1 MRIGVLSDIHGNV
14 WALDAV
20 LAELDAAGVDR
31 VVNLGDCLHGPLD
44 PRGTYERLR
53 ERAWP
58 TVRGNQDR
66 TLIDGADD
74 PTTRF
79 VLAELGEAPVA
90 WLADTTH
97 ATVRVDPGIL
107 ACHGNLEHD
116 DVTLIERVEPTHVRR
131 ATDAELAEALTRAGE
146 GVEVVL
152 CGHSHQPGTV
162 RLADDRLVVNPG
174 SVGLPAYDDET
185 PHPHVMESG
194 SPQARWA
201 ILERTEAGWG
211 VELRA
216 TPYDTGPAVATA
228 RANGRPDWA
237 RWIMTGRATQA
248 PA

>member
-1 MRIGVLSDIHGNV
+1 MRIVVLSDIHGNV

-20 LAELDAAGVDR
+20 LTEVDAAGVDR

-44 PRGTYERLR
+44 PRGTYDRLR
-53 ERAWP
+53 ERDWP

-79 VLAELGEAPVA
+79 VRTELGEAPVA
-90 WLADTTH
+90 WLAATTR
-97 ATVRVDPGIL
+97 ATVGLEPGIL

-131 ATDAELAEALTRAGE
+131 ATDAELVAALAGAGD

-152 CGHSHQPGTV
+152 CGHSHQPGAL
-162 RLADDRLVVNPG
+162 RLADGRLVVNPG
-174 SVGLPAYDDET
+174 SVGLPAYDHDA
-185 PHPHVMESG
+185 PHPHVMASG
-194 SPQARWA
+194 TPHARWA

-211 VELRA
+211 IELRA
-216 TPYDTGPAVATA
+216 TPYDTQPAEAAA

-237 RWIMTGRATQA
+237 QWIMTGRATP